1 MRTVYLDHS
10 ATTPVDPEVFEAMK
24 PYFLDKFGNASSIH
38 ERGREARAAVEEA
51 RAQVARLLG
60 AEQPREII
68 FTSGATESDNLAV
81 KGVAMANRDRGDHII
96 TTRVEHHAILH
107 TCELLEKEGFQVTY
121 LPVDSHGVV
130 DPADV
135 EQAITPQTVLVTV
148 MLANNEVGTV
158 LPVREIGE
166 ICREREVYFHTDA
179 VQTLGMVEV
188 DVNQLGVDLL
198 SLSGHKM
205 YGPKGVGALYVRR
218 GTRLGAVQHGG
229 SHERHLRAGTENVSG
244 IVGLGKAAELAGEGI
259 RERAERVRVLRDRL
273 WEGLS
278 DHIAHLL
285 LNGHPEKRLPHV
297 LNFSVLYVEGESLL
311 LNLDMAGI
319 QAASGSA
326 CTSGSLEPSHVLL
339 AMDRKHE
346 EAHGSLRLSL
356 GKGTTREDV
365 DYVIETLPGIVER
378 LRQMSP
384 LYEEKE

>member
-24 PYFLDKFGNASSIH
+24 PYFLAKFGNASSIH
-38 ERGREARAAVEEA
+38 EKGREARAAVEEA

-244 IVGLGKAAELAGEGI
+244 IVGLGKAAEMAGEGI
-259 RERAERVRVLRDRL
+259 RERAERMLGLRDRL

-278 DHIAHLL
+278 DRIAHLL

-356 GKGTTREDV
+356 GKGTTRENV